1 MPVDAKFCGFCGAS
15 LKTLEDKKLLP
26 IWELFEP
33 GAFIGYDQF
42 DEDGLL
48 SSKYWTISKVTDKI
62 IEFFCQTCY
71 FDEILIE
78 LRRRDEEGYYYYI
91 GKDRRYYRHKHSKH
105 ISFEQRQS
113 LEDLEP
119 TKVFIDLWIDPT
131 HLAVNDLIPIGHCL
145 GKVVSYGEE
154 QGRQVYIVEL
164 NDPKKILRSTLY
176 YDSKTGLLLRS
187 KTKTKSVN
195 GSETI
200 TESRLNSLWT
210 KI

>member
-1 MPVDAKFCGFCGAS
+1 MD
-15 LKTLEDKKLLP
+15 
-26 IWELFEP
+26 
-33 GAFIGYDQF
+33 Y
-42 DEDGLL
+42 
-48 SSKYWTISKVTDKI
+48 SKVTDKI
-62 IEFFCQTCY
+62 IEFFCQTRY
-71 FDEILIE
+71 FDKILIE
-78 LRRRDEEGYYYYI
+78 LRRREEEGSYYYI
-91 GKDRRYYRHKHSKH
+91 CKDRRYYRHKHSKH

-119 TKVFIDLWIDPT
+119 TKVFIDLWIDPN

-164 NDPKKILRSTLY
+164 NDPILKSRETLY

-195 GSETI
+195 GSEII